1 MKVGY
6 KTGTSNC
13 NRPLPYFGGSRM
25 VKLYPKN
32 DKVYQPSLF
41 YAIFCYSKLGFYQ
54 ILYNMRLLNYRKKE
68 KTINSKNL
76 ERKLH
81 NKKMR
86 EKRAV

>member
-1 MKVGY
+1 
-6 KTGTSNC
+6 
-13 NRPLPYFGGSRM
+13 
-25 VKLYPKN
+25 
-32 DKVYQPSLF
+32 
-41 YAIFCYSKLGFYQ
+41 
-54 ILYNMRLLNYRKKE
+54 MRLLNYRKKE